1 MVRLSYLGVR
11 LGDLLV
17 QALVAVDG
25 QLQLLHLRR
34 QASFAADLTPG
45 LHLRQELEGNE
56 AFNTDQYLALYCSR
70 K

>member
-1 MVRLSYLGVR
+1 MHPSANDFTASTAPLVFVAVPMLYLGVR

-34 QASFAADLTPG
+34 EPSFAADFAPG
-45 LHLRQELEGNE
+45 LHL
-56 AFNTDQYLALYCSR
+56 
-70 K
+70 